1 MSVKLKLTIMK
12 KVNWFVVCGL
22 ILLGACFA
30 ACSDDDNGG
39 GWDGE
44 SAVVDA
50 HDYDIWTYFNF
61 KTGETKTLNVKSQ
74 EGGIT
79 GIYTGDLGIS
89 VMGSSYGGQEDVK
102 LIIST
107 VTADTV
113 LLSLDSLG
121 FSMSG
126 EVDPYSLSAKAT
138 IKQNGD
144 KWVLTGVPTDVD
156 VVNGGE
162 ITVYHEVTFSG
173 EIGAAAGSAASIKVT
188 FKPGGMPMA
197 ITGTY
202 TVKDRDNKVYMLEG
216 DETSFAWDIAFHK
229 YDVKTNG
236 GAAVK
241 LNTTDLALVTAS
253 SISGESFAMD
263 TDGHQVM
270 VDMSKMMEGFVG
282 YQTTKLNEVLC
293 GWVTATPTGS
303 MPPYTYELNSN
314 VFVVRTADGQYAKV
328 KFTDYSNDKNVK
340 VYAAFDYEFPL
351 K

>member
-1 MSVKLKLTIMK
+1 MK

-241 LNTTDLALVTAS
+241 L
-253 SISGESFAMD
+253 
-263 TDGHQVM
+263 
-270 VDMSKMMEGFVG
+270 MEGFVG

>member
-89 VMGSSYGGQEDVK
+89 VMGSSYGNQEGVK

-107 VTADTV
+107 IAEDSV
-113 LLSLDSLG
+113 LLSLDSLML
-121 FSMSG
+121 SMSG
-126 EVDPYSLSAKAT
+126 DVEPYSLSAKAA
-138 IKQNGD
+138 IARDGEE
-144 KWVLTGVPTDVD
+144 WVLTGVPTSVD
-156 VVNGGE
+156 VVNGE
-162 ITVYHEVTFSG
+162 TTTVYKEVTFSG
-173 EIGAAAGSAASIKVT
+173 RIGAAAGSAASIKVT
-188 FKPGGMPMA
+188 FKPGAMPMA

-202 TVKDRDNKVYMLEG
+202 TVKERDNKVYMLNG
-216 DETSFAWDIAFHK
+216 DETSFDWDIAFHK

-236 GAAVK
+236 G
-241 LNTTDLALVTAS
+241 
-253 SISGESFAMD
+253 GEIE
-263 TDGHQVM
+263 H
-270 VDMSKMMEGFVG
+270 
-282 YQTTKLNEVLC
+282 
-293 GWVTATPTGS
+293 
-303 MPPYTYELNSN
+303 
-314 VFVVRTADGQYAKV
+314 VR
-328 KFTDYSNDKNVK
+328 
-340 VYAAFDYEFPL
+340 P
-351 K
+351 